1 MISKSW
7 SFPHV
12 KKFLST
18 FCKAVKLLDLKPL
31 GCYQD
36 GTMKL
41 DEHVISKA
49 IIQRFSEK
57 WLDHLRL
64 DVAIVGGG
72 PSGLVAAY
80 HLAIK
85 GRKVALFERK
95 LSIGG
100 GMWGGGM
107 MFNEIVVQEDGKEVL
122 DELGIST
129 LSFQSGYYTADAVE
143 ATTTLASR
151 ACQAGVRVFNL
162 MSVEDVMIRQTDS
175 PESVRV
181 VGLVVN
187 WTAVEMAQLHVDP
200 LTVEARYTIDA
211 TGHATE
217 LMHLI
222 ERKSGAKLLTKTG
235 KVMGEKSLWADVA
248 EQSTLE
254 NTREAFPGVYV
265 AGMAANATFG
275 SYRMGPIFGGMLLS
289 GKKAAELIIERLENN
304 G

>member
-1 MISKSW
+1 
-7 SFPHV
+7 
-12 KKFLST
+12 
-18 FCKAVKLLDLKPL
+18 
-31 GCYQD
+31 
-36 GTMKL
+36 MKL
-41 DEHVISKA
+41 DEHVVTKA
-49 IIQRFSEK
+49 IIERFTEK

-80 HLAIK
+80 YLARK
-85 GRKVALFERK
+85 GKKVALFERK

-107 MFNEIVVQEDGKEVL
+107 MLNEVVVQEAGKEVF
-122 DELGIST
+122 DDLGVPTQPYEIE
-129 LSFQSGYYTADAVE
+129 YYTADAVE

-151 ACQAGVRVFNL
+151 ACQAGAKVFNL
-162 MSVEDVMIRQTDS
+162 MSVEDVIIRQADG
-175 PESVRV
+175 PESARV

-187 WTAVEMAQLHVDP
+187 WTAVEMAKLHVDP
-200 LTVEARYTIDA
+200 LTVHAQYTVDA

-217 LMHLI
+217 LMHII
-222 ERKSGAKLLTKTG
+222 ERKSGSRLFTETG
-235 KVMGEKSLWADVA
+235 EVIGEKSLWAEVA
-248 EQSTLE
+248 EQTTLE

-289 GKKAAELIIERLENN
+289 GKKVAELIAQRLETDT
-304 G
+304 